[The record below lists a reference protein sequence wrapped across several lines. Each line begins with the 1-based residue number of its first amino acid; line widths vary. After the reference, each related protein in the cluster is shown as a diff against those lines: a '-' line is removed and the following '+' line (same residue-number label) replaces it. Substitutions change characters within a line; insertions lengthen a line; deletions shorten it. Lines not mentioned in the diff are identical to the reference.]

1 MRDDQLPS
9 VRQRKVFAGVLAALF
24 ACAAAVPLLSL
35 ARCGGSDGSSGTGA
49 LIAPPEEFA
58 DRITTYEGTDHFTY
72 TFPEEDIAFDEEEL
86 RFYAD
91 DTLYVVCEEGVTDA
105 EKIELAEQVDGT
117 IVGHLDMSRAT
128 LQIHVGDTS
137 LADLETLAADLEESD
152 AVVHAEP
159 EMPIFLSPNDEGS
172 GDGSDPQEEVQW
184 AQIIGAPTAWE
195 YEDLFGEVTV
205 GVIDTGIEHGH
216 RELDGVVEMAPNF
229 DAYNSAE
236 DHGTAVASIIGAIDD
251 GQGVRG
257 VASGADGA
265 GNVHI
270 YEVWGTDND
279 SIAGYYESKG
289 ALAGAIRHLAQDD
302 LGHGSPAR
310 VINCSFGTPG
320 LDEFDDDLARRF
332 NADTEWLVSDGERR
346 QARQNYAVATSEHLL
361 EIILFL
367 IHDAD
372 VGNVDA
378 STADFLIVQS
388 AGNSSEEAWL
398 SGLAAGMD
406 ENLYDRYVSANGDP
420 GISFEEIHARTLVVG
435 STGEVENK
443 ADGPIK
449 DIDGSALFD
458 LENPFV
464 ETNVPHIAG
473 PADYLADFSCYGE
486 EWVDICA
493 PGDHIKAA
501 AFGDMYKDDFSGT
514 SFSAPMVAGTA
525 AALWSMDPNL
535 TAKEVRSLILDNAL
549 FTCWAMTDY
558 QSGTYP
564 VLDAG
569 EAVKALAQRLET
581 EETTD
586 DTDAEAAPADET
598 DVPEQLAALADELG
612 VVPTGTEV
620 FERPGTT
627 TLTLVPS
634 DRLDGLLG
642 AELYDYDGDGQVE
655 LLVAALDAGGGW
667 ETGVSA
673 DNWNT
678 VDLVIQ
684 VYEVAAST
692 PGLADEVRFAVSGL
706 PDEPMLSGVQ
716 LFRAQVNG
724 ETLIYVD
731 SDWVFNDICAS
742 TLALRYTSGGSLEVA
757 GGAQRFEHYNF
768 VRCYQAVPGMS
779 GAALFNARPF
789 AEDWEGWE
797 LTCELSWA
805 DDEGESP
812 DPNDVDAYRAC
823 YRSVLSD
830 VGLTWET
837 GRSMLSED
845 GDTYLRP
852 GYPHPRAGELFQLED
867 GGEIAELCGV
877 FTTRPESGEGVA
889 LEVFD
894 NTGLLDGWR

>member
-1 MRDDQLPS
+1 M
-9 VRQRKVFAGVLAALF
+9 
-24 ACAAAVPLLSL
+24 PLLSL
-35 ARCGGSDGSSGTGA
+35 ARCGGSDGSAPIT
-49 LIAPPEEFA
+49 PPEEFA

-72 TFPEEDIAFDEEEL
+72 TFPEEDIAFDADEL

-91 DTLYVVCEEGVTDA
+91 DTLYVVCKDDVTDA

-128 LQIHVGDTS
+128 LQIHVGDTT
-137 LADLETLAADLEESD
+137 LADLETLAADLEEAD

-172 GDGSDPQEEVQW
+172 DDDSDPQEEVQW

-251 GQGVRG
+251 GQGIRG

-265 GNVHI
+265 ANVHI

-279 SIAGYYESKG
+279 SIDGYYDSKG
-289 ALAGAIRHLAQDD
+289 GLAGAIRHLAQDD

-310 VINCSFGTPG
+310 VINCSFGTPDVDYFG
-320 LDEFDDDLARRF
+320 DEAARK
-332 NADTEWLVSDGERR
+332 
-346 QARQNYAVATSEHLL
+346 NYAVDTSEHML
-361 EIILFL
+361 EIILL
-367 IHDAD
+367 LMHDAEA
-372 VGNVDA
+372 GNVDA
-378 STADFLIVQS
+378 STAEFLIVQS

-398 SGLAAGMD
+398 NGLAAGMD
-406 ENLYDRYVSANGDP
+406 ESLYDRYVSANGDP

-443 ADGPIK
+443 KDGPFP
-449 DIDGSALFD
+449 DLDGTSLLD
-458 LENPFV
+458 LENPFEV
-464 ETNVPHIAG
+464 TEIPHIAG

-493 PGDHIKAA
+493 PGDNIKAA

-525 AALWSMDPNL
+525 AALWSMDPSL
-535 TAKEVRSLILDNAL
+535 TAEEVRSLILDNAL

-569 EAVKALAQRLET
+569 EAVKALAQRLGA
-581 EETTD
+581 EETVD
-586 DTDAEAAPADET
+586 EDAASAEET
-598 DVPEQLAALADELG
+598 GVLEQLTALANEYG

-620 FERPGTT
+620 FERPGTNA

-655 LLVAALDAGGGW
+655 LLVAALDAGDGW
-667 ETGVSA
+667 ETRVSA
-673 DNWNT
+673 ANWNT

-684 VYEVAAST
+684 VYEVAARA
-692 PGLADEVRFAVSGL
+692 PGLADEVSFAVSGL

-716 LFRAQVNG
+716 LFRAEVDG
-724 ETLIYVD
+724 ETLIFVD
-731 SDWVFNDICAS
+731 SDWIFNDICAS

-797 LTCELSWA
+797 LTCELAWA

-837 GRSMLSED
+837 GRSTLSED

-852 GYPHPRAGELFQLED
+852 GYPHPLAGELFQLED
-867 GGEIAELCGV
+867 GGEITELCGV

>member
-1 MRDDQLPS
+1 MRDDRLPS
-9 VRQRKVFAGVLAALF
+9 MRQRKVFAGVLAALF
-24 ACAAAVPLLSL
+24 ACAATVPLLSL
-35 ARCGGSDGSSGTGA
+35 TRCGGSDGSSGTGA
-49 LIAPPEEFA
+49 LITPPEEFA

-72 TFPEEDIAFDEEEL
+72 TFPEEDIAFDADEL
-86 RFYAD
+86 RFYAE
-91 DTLYVVCEEGVTDA
+91 DTLYVVCRDGVTDA
-105 EKIELAEQVDGT
+105 EKIALAEQVGGT
-117 IVGHLDMSRAT
+117 IVGHLDMSRAV
-128 LQIHVGDTS
+128 LQIHVGDTTLRDLEA
-137 LADLETLAADLEESD
+137 LADDLEESD
-152 AVVHAEP
+152 AVLRAGP
-159 EMPIFLSPNDEGS
+159 EIPIFLSPNDES
-172 GDGSDPQEEVQW
+172 FDGDPDPQEEVQW

-251 GQGVRG
+251 GRGVRG
-257 VASGADGA
+257 VASGAGGA

-279 SIAGYYESKG
+279 SIDGYYDSKG
-289 ALAGAIRHLAQDD
+289 GLAGAIRHLAQDD

-320 LDEFDDDLARRF
+320 LDEFDDKMARGF
-332 NADTEWLVSDGERR
+332 NPDAGWLVSDDERR
-346 QARQNYAVATSEHLL
+346 HARQNYAVDTSEHML
-361 EIILFL
+361 EIILL
-367 IHDAD
+367 LMHDAEA
-372 VGNVDA
+372 GNVDA
-378 STADFLIVQS
+378 STAEFLIVQS

-420 GISFEEIHARTLVVG
+420 GISFEEIHAHTLVVG

-464 ETNVPHIAG
+464 ETNVPHVAG

-493 PGDHIKAA
+493 PGDNIKAA

-514 SFSAPMVAGTA
+514 SFSAPMVTGTA
-525 AALWSMDPNL
+525 AALWSMDPSL
-535 TAKEVRSLILDNAL
+535 TAEELRSLILDNAL

-569 EAVKALAQRLET
+569 EAVKALAQRLGT
-581 EETTD
+581 EETGED
-586 DTDAEAAPADET
+586 AAPEET
-598 DVPEQLAALADELG
+598 SAPEQLAALEGELG
-612 VVPTGTEV
+612 VMPTGMEV
-620 FERPGTT
+620 FERPGTNA

-655 LLVAALDAGGGW
+655 LLVAALDAGDGW

-673 DNWNT
+673 TNWNT

-684 VYEVAAST
+684 VYEVAASA
-692 PGLADEVRFAVSGL
+692 PGLADEARFAVSGL
-706 PDEPMLSGVQ
+706 PDESMLSGVQ
-716 LFRAQVNG
+716 LFRAEVDG
-724 ETLIYVD
+724 ETLIYM
-731 SDWVFNDICAS
+731 DWDGLFNDTMVT
-742 TLALRYTSGGSLEVA
+742 TLALRYTSFGSLEVA
-757 GGAQRFEHYNF
+757 GGAARFEHYNLAN
-768 VRCYQAVPGMS
+768 CYRAIPGEPGS
-779 GAALFNARPF
+779 ELADLSPST
-789 AEDWEGWE
+789 EDWAGWE
-797 LTCELSWA
+797 SSYKLAWA

-812 DPNDVDAYRAC
+812 DPGAVDAYR
-823 YRSVLSD
+823 SVYEQALAD
-830 VGLTWET
+830 MGLMWET
-837 GRSMLSED
+837 GRSILSED
-845 GDTYLRP
+845 ASTYLRP

-867 GGEIAELCGV
+867 GGGITELCGV
-877 FTTRPESGEGVA
+877 FTTRPESGGGVA